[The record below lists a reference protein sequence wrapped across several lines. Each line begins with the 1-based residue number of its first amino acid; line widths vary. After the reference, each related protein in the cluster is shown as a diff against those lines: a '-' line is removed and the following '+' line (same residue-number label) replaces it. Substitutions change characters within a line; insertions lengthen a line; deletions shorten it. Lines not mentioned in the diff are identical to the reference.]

1 MPKRNTTPVDPV
13 LSELTTIKRLLLFAL
28 LKTGANQ
35 REIATALGVNQSQI
49 SRMFSRTS
57 GTARRHRK

>member
-1 MPKRNTTPVDPV
+1 MPKRNSTPVDPV

-28 LKTGANQ
+28 LKNGANQ
-35 REIATALGVNQSQI
+35 REIAIALGVNQSQI

-57 GTARRHRK
+57 GRARRHRK